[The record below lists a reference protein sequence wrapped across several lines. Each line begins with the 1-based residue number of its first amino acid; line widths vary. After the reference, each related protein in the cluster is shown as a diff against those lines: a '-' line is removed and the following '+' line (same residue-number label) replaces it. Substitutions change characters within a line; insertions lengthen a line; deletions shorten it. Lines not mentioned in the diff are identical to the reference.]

1 MTISLTDLGK
11 YVVYEFEITFPG
23 RARSSSNYRR
33 LQRFFE
39 QVDFDYDRLAE
50 FLVAMMGLQ
59 AGPWRLTMD
68 RTNWRLGRRDVNIL
82 MIGIVNRAIAIPVCW
97 RVLDK
102 AGNSNTK
109 ERIAI
114 LEHVLR
120 LFGVDKI
127 ASLLADREFIGDA
140 WLAWLQEKAIPFHIS
155 TRPSR
160 SARQYRLIGK
170 GRAGAGAARSGS

>member
-1 MTISLTDLGK
+1 MRDNPINALRETLRCGFAFRKSRLESLCVLVFGVFVARTVNLSHLACH
-11 YVVYEFEITFPG
+11 FPG

-82 MIGIVNRAIAIPVCW
+82 MIGIVMHRLVNSSITVSMRNFLPSWAAARI
-97 RVLDK
+97 RK
-102 AGNSNTK
+102 AAERNPK
-109 ERIAI
+109 ERLTA
-114 LEHVLR
+114 
-120 LFGVDKI
+120 LFHHI
-127 ASLLADREFIGDA
+127 TPDA
-140 WLAWLQEKAIPFHIS
+140 RIS
-155 TRPSR
+155 R
-160 SARQYRLIGK
+160 G
-170 GRAGAGAARSGS
+170 

>member
-1 MTISLTDLGK
+1 MRDNPINALRETLRCGFAFRKSRLESLCVLVFGVFVARTVNLSHLACH
-11 YVVYEFEITFPG
+11 FPG

-82 MIGIVNRAIAIPVCW
+82 MIGIVNRAIAIPVCGTAC
-97 RVLDK
+97 K
-102 AGNSNTK
+102 
-109 ERIAI
+109 
-114 LEHVLR
+114 
-120 LFGVDKI
+120 VD
-127 ASLLADREFIGDA
+127 
-140 WLAWLQEKAIPFHIS
+140 PC
-155 TRPSR
+155 
-160 SARQYRLIGK
+160 
-170 GRAGAGAARSGS
+170 